1 MKHKQL
7 RAATFY
13 AASHLHRE
21 VRSMAFLDVS
31 HITTFRTSSN
41 IILKFFLSMFDKL
54 IKWNDSR
61 ITRNALS
68 QLSVRELNDI
78 GLVPGDI
85 DRISRR

>member
-1 MKHKQL
+1 MKHKQPI
-7 RAATFY
+7 AATFY
-13 AASHLHRE
+13 AASHLPRE
-21 VRSMAFLDVS
+21 VRSMALLDVS
-31 HITTFRTSSN
+31 HTTTFTTSSN
-41 IILKFFLSMFDKL
+41 ILLKFIISMFDKL

-68 QLSVRELNDI
+68 QLSERELNDI

>member
-1 MKHKQL
+1 MQVTVL
-7 RAATFY
+7 T
-13 AASHLHRE
+13 ASHLHRE
-21 VRSMAFLDVS
+21 VRSMAFLDIS
-31 HITTFRTSSN
+31 HTTTFTTSSN
-41 IILKFFLSMFDKL
+41 IILKFIISVFDKL

-68 QLSVRELNDI
+68 QLSERELNDI

>member
-1 MKHKQL
+1 
-7 RAATFY
+7 
-13 AASHLHRE
+13 
-21 VRSMAFLDVS
+21 MAFLDIS
-31 HITTFRTSSN
+31 HTTTSTTSSN
-41 IILKFFLSMFDKL
+41 IILKFIISVFDKL

-68 QLSVRELNDI
+68 QLSERELNDI

>member
-1 MKHKQL
+1 MKHKQPI
-7 RAATFY
+7 AATVY

-21 VRSMAFLDVS
+21 VRSMAFLDIS
-31 HITTFRTSSN
+31 HTTTFTTSSN
-41 IILKFFLSMFDKL
+41 IILKFIISMFDKL

-68 QLSVRELNDI
+68 QLSARELNDI

>member
-1 MKHKQL
+1 
-7 RAATFY
+7 
-13 AASHLHRE
+13 
-21 VRSMAFLDVS
+21 MAFLDIS
-31 HITTFRTSSN
+31 HTTTFTTSSN

-61 ITRNALS
+61 ITSNALS

>member
-1 MKHKQL
+1 
-7 RAATFY
+7 
-13 AASHLHRE
+13 
-21 VRSMAFLDVS
+21 MALLDVS
-31 HITTFRTSSN
+31 HTTTFTTSSN
-41 IILKFFLSMFDKL
+41 ILLKFIISMFDKL

-68 QLSVRELNDI
+68 QLSERELNDI

>member
-1 MKHKQL
+1 
-7 RAATFY
+7 
-13 AASHLHRE
+13 
-21 VRSMAFLDVS
+21 MAFLDVS
-31 HITTFRTSSN
+31 HTTTFRTSSN

-61 ITRNALS
+61 ITSNALS

>member
-1 MKHKQL
+1 
-7 RAATFY
+7 
-13 AASHLHRE
+13 
-21 VRSMAFLDVS
+21 MAFLDVS
-31 HITTFRTSSN
+31 HTTTFTTSSN
-41 IILKFFLSMFDKL
+41 IILKFIISMFDKL

-68 QLSVRELNDI
+68 QLSERELNDI

>member
-1 MKHKQL
+1 
-7 RAATFY
+7 
-13 AASHLHRE
+13 
-21 VRSMAFLDVS
+21 MALLDVS
-31 HITTFRTSSN
+31 HTTTFTTSSN
-41 IILKFFLSMFDKL
+41 IILKFIISMFDKL

>member
-1 MKHKQL
+1 
-7 RAATFY
+7 
-13 AASHLHRE
+13 
-21 VRSMAFLDVS
+21 MALLDVS
-31 HITTFRTSSN
+31 HTTTFTTSSN
-41 IILKFFLSMFDKL
+41 IILKFIISMFDKL

-68 QLSVRELNDI
+68 QLSERELNDI

>member
-1 MKHKQL
+1 MKHREPIQ
-7 RAATFY
+7 ATVH

-21 VRSMAFLDVS
+21 VRSMAFLDIS
-31 HITTFRTSSN
+31 HTTTFTTSSN
-41 IILKFFLSMFDKL
+41 IILKFIISVFDKL

-68 QLSVRELNDI
+68 QLSERELNDI

-85 DRISRR
+85 DKISRR

>member
-1 MKHKQL
+1 MAL
-7 RAATFY
+7 LDI
-13 AASHLHRE
+13 SHT
-21 VRSMAFLDVS
+21 
-31 HITTFRTSSN
+31 TTFTTSSN
-41 IILKFFLSMFDKL
+41 IILKFIISVFDKL

-68 QLSVRELNDI
+68 QLSERELNDI

>member
-1 MKHKQL
+1 
-7 RAATFY
+7 
-13 AASHLHRE
+13 
-21 VRSMAFLDVS
+21 MALLDVS
-31 HITTFRTSSN
+31 HTTTFTTSSN
-41 IILKFFLSMFDKL
+41 IILKFIISVFDKL

-68 QLSVRELNDI
+68 QLSERELNDI

>member
-1 MKHKQL
+1 
-7 RAATFY
+7 
-13 AASHLHRE
+13 
-21 VRSMAFLDVS
+21 MAFLDIS
-31 HITTFRTSSN
+31 HTTTFTTSSN
-41 IILKFFLSMFDKL
+41 IILKFIISVFDKL

>member
-1 MKHKQL
+1 
-7 RAATFY
+7 
-13 AASHLHRE
+13 
-21 VRSMAFLDVS
+21 MAFLDIS
-31 HITTFRTSSN
+31 HTTTFTTSSN
-41 IILKFFLSMFDKL
+41 IILKFIISMFDKL

-68 QLSVRELNDI
+68 QLSERELNDI

>member
-1 MKHKQL
+1 MKHREPIQVTVL
-7 RAATFY
+7 T
-13 AASHLHRE
+13 ASHLHRE
-21 VRSMAFLDVS
+21 VRSMAFLDIS
-31 HITTFRTSSN
+31 HTTTFTTSSN
-41 IILKFFLSMFDKL
+41 IILKFIISVFDKL

-68 QLSVRELNDI
+68 QLSARELNDI

>member
-1 MKHKQL
+1 MKHKKSI
-7 RAATFY
+7 AATVY
-13 AASHLHRE
+13 AALHSHRE
-21 VRSMAFLDVS
+21 VRSMAFLDIS
-31 HITTFRTSSN
+31 HTTTFTTSSN
-41 IILKFFLSMFDKL
+41 IILKFIISVFDKL

-68 QLSVRELNDI
+68 QLSARELNDI

>member
-1 MKHKQL
+1 
-7 RAATFY
+7 
-13 AASHLHRE
+13 
-21 VRSMAFLDVS
+21 MAFLDIS
-31 HITTFRTSSN
+31 HTTTFTTSSN
-41 IILKFFLSMFDKL
+41 IILKFIISVFDKL

-68 QLSVRELNDI
+68 QLSERELNDI

>member
-1 MKHKQL
+1 
-7 RAATFY
+7 
-13 AASHLHRE
+13 
-21 VRSMAFLDVS
+21 MALLDVS
-31 HITTFRTSSN
+31 HTTTFTTSSN
-41 IILKFFLSMFDKL
+41 IILKFIISMFDKL

-85 DRISRR
+85 ARISRR